1 MGKAHPIELRERVV
15 DFVEEGNTHR
25 ASAAH
30 FRVSVKFVNDM
41 VRLKQES
48 GSLQPKTQGHP
59 GGSKLDRV
67 EEWVHRRLYEKSALT
82 LDELVVELGEHQNL
96 KVHRS
101 SVGRLLHRLGLSH
114 KKDISGSRA
123 ETSGCGSVVPR
134 VDLAPPAFY
143 AIPTAKA
150 GFYR

>member
-41 VRLKQES
+41 VRLKQET

-67 EEWVHRRLYEKSALT
+67 EEWVRRRLYEKSANSKSTPSSSGNLMIAWCTSRAFT
-82 LDELVVELGEHQNL
+82 LSSPVSME
-96 KVHRS
+96 RS
-101 SVGRLLHRLGLSH
+101 SVASSAGILP
-114 KKDISGSRA
+114 
-123 ETSGCGSVVPR
+123 VP
-134 VDLAPPAFY
+134 
-143 AIPTAKA
+143 
-150 GFYR
+150 